1 MCERGASVDCERA
14 KGMRGARTWGVRE
27 GRESEGCEGGA

>member
-14 KGMRGARTWGVRE
+14 KGVRGARTWGVRE
-27 GRESEGCEGGA
+27 GRESERCASGA